1 MVAAAASTPEAM
13 MVLAVQKLYYN
24 INPHPAIGVFLILS
38 TQMIGYGLA
47 GVLRRTLVYPSDM
60 LYPTNLP
67 TASLLESLH
76 KDRKA
81 VKKKLRI
88 FNIGFAV
95 LFLWQAF
102 PQYIMPLLA
111 GLSVFC
117 LSMQHSTMVT
127 HLFGGSMANE
137 GLGFLSMSFDWT
149 MVCEYYPEG

>member
-13 MVLAVQKLYYN
+13 SVLAVQKLYYN
-24 INPHPAIGVFLILS
+24 INPHPAVGIFLILS
-38 TQMIGYGLA
+38 TQMLGYGLA
-47 GVLRRTLVYPSDM
+47 GILRRTLVYPSDM

-76 KDRKA
+76 KDRKT

-88 FNIGFAV
+88 FYYGFIV

-117 LSMQHSTMVT
+117 LTMQNSTMVT
-127 HLFGGSMANE
+127 HLFGGTMANE

-149 MVCEYYPEG
+149 MVCGYTK

>member
-13 MVLAVQKLYYN
+13 SVLAVQKLYYD
-24 INPHPAIGVFLILS
+24 INPHPAVGIFLILS
-38 TQMIGYGLA
+38 TQMLGYGLA

-76 KDRKA
+76 KDRKT

-88 FNIGFAV
+88 FNYGFIV

-117 LSMQHSTMVT
+117 LSMQKSTMVT

-149 MVCEYYPEG
+149 MVCEYTK